1 MLFLM
6 RLWMM
11 WAFGNNYGPY
21 VPFSWVLPPSCR
33 ISQEIFSQLAAQQW
47 TCTGRLD
54 TRAQCHSAMPALC
67 ASHSLNE
74 EQSSAPAG
82 AVSLTSGPPMPGWPH
97 RLPDPIGPPDREVCE
112 TICACLPGGQF
123 HLSNKHYG
131 FFCTVTAAKN
141 RSGFPLLL
149 CWSTVFIS
157 TLFSPS
163 LCLFALSC
171 CTVQW
176 QPQLL
181 LPGRCSFMSCF
192 PVSFLYLLFLCSF
205 SVIALLFSSP
215 CSTQEDIFTR
225 IHSLL
230 TVRSHLGF
238 HKL

>member
-21 VPFSWVLPPSCR
+21 VPFSWALPPSCR

-67 ASHSLNE
+67 ASYSVNK

-82 AVSLTSGPPMPGWPH
+82 AVSLKSGPPVPWWPH
-97 RLPDPIGPPDREVCE
+97 HLPDPIGPPDREVCE

-123 HLSNKHYG
+123 HLSNKHCG
-131 FFCTVTAAKN
+131 FFCTIAAAKN

-149 CWSTVFIS
+149 FWSTYLSLPSSLHLFVCSILLYS
-157 TLFSPS
+157 TVTATAPPSSWEMQLHVLFSGV
-163 LCLFALSC
+163 LS
-171 CTVQW
+171 
-176 QPQLL
+176 
-181 LPGRCSFMSCF
+181 
-192 PVSFLYLLFLCSF
+192 LLFLCSF
-205 SVIALLFSSP
+205 SVVSLFFSSP
-215 CSTQEDIFTR
+215 CSTEEDIFTR
-225 IHSLL
+225 IHSLV